1 MFLIGSQY
9 LFTNILRKQIWD
21 VVQYQILLKQRCS
34 WGFNFRD
41 DSSSVVFLLISFFWR
56 KMVPYKSIK
65 SINNFVRLG
74 NVLLCTLFKLCGS
87 CHYAVFLV
95 EGQVMIDRTFRKE
108 EGKIPV
114 NPFCLIHI
122 RSTSTVACLGSAS
135 EYFGRKLCR
144 PE

>member
-1 MFLIGSQY
+1 
-9 LFTNILRKQIWD
+9 
-21 VVQYQILLKQRCS
+21 
-34 WGFNFRD
+34 
-41 DSSSVVFLLISFFWR
+41 
-56 KMVPYKSIK
+56 MVPYKSIK

-74 NVLLCTLFKLCGS
+74 NVLLCTLFKLSGS
-87 CHYAVFLV
+87 WNNAVFLV

-108 EGKIPV
+108 KGKIPF

>member
-1 MFLIGSQY
+1 
-9 LFTNILRKQIWD
+9 
-21 VVQYQILLKQRCS
+21 
-34 WGFNFRD
+34 
-41 DSSSVVFLLISFFWR
+41 
-56 KMVPYKSIK
+56 MVPYKSIK
-65 SINNFVRLG
+65 SINNFVRSG
-74 NVLLCTLFKLCGS
+74 NVLLCTLFKLSGS
-87 CHYAVFLV
+87 WNNAVFLV

-108 EGKIPV
+108 KGKIPF